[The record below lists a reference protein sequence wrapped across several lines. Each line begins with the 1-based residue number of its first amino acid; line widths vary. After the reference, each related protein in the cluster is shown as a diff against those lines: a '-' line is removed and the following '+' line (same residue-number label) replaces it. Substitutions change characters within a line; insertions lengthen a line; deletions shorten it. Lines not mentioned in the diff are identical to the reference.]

1 LYSSE
6 GNKDEERL
14 RFLQHLVIKQ
24 KEAARDED
32 YLAKYHDE
40 SMLGLNQGGLTLVSK
55 LALSWATNMLQT
67 VRKSF
72 TMETMRVQN
81 KDALNVAMKNLPS
94 SGMESLSWQE
104 ADHIREQ
111 LTLKVYHCWAGMV
124 VKGYKL
130 KFAGRLYKKAQDT
143 AFRTRLKVEEKW
155 NRKGN
160 KTEASNLKQAGATD
174 NVASKD
180 NVNNQCYNPAEDDV
194 FWNGLCESEWPDSQ
208 EIPGDTNNSETT
220 GEWTGEQ
227 QAQEKESLRSTR
239 LVNKTIGGDKMEVES
254 KSETSNVSTPA

>member
-81 KDALNVAMKNLPS
+81 KDALNVAMKNVPS
-94 SGMESLSWQE
+94 SGMEAS
-104 ADHIREQ
+104 
-111 LTLKVYHCWAGMV
+111 AG
-124 VKGYKL
+124 KKRII
-130 KFAGRLYKKAQDT
+130 FA
-143 AFRTRLKVEEKW
+143 
-155 NRKGN
+155 N
-160 KTEASNLKQAGATD
+160 NL
-174 NVASKD
+174 
-180 NVNNQCYNPAEDDV
+180 
-194 FWNGLCESEWPDSQ
+194 L
-208 EIPGDTNNSETT
+208 
-220 GEWTGEQ
+220 
-227 QAQEKESLRSTR
+227 
-239 LVNKTIGGDKMEVES
+239 S
-254 KSETSNVSTPA
+254 KSIIVGLVWL